1 MYVHRCSVS
10 AASRGHLWPADLSRV
25 PCANSQNAATRI
37 GSLAATSKV
46 ARRTSSIG
54 SCHVAVPRIGRLGL
68 TALRVEE
75 IAKKRGISMAQVA
88 VAWVLSKEG
97 VTAPIVGTTNLDNL
111 KDIIGTLSILRIHQ
125 LSRMSGLMWLLQA
138 P

>member
-1 MYVHRCSVS
+1 MD
-10 AASRGHLWPADLSRV
+10 P
-25 PCANSQNAATRI
+25 
-37 GSLAATSKV
+37 
-46 ARRTSSIG
+46 
-54 SCHVAVPRIGRLGL
+54 
-68 TALRVEE
+68 RVEE

-125 LSRMSGLMWLLQA
+125 LSRMSGLTWILQA